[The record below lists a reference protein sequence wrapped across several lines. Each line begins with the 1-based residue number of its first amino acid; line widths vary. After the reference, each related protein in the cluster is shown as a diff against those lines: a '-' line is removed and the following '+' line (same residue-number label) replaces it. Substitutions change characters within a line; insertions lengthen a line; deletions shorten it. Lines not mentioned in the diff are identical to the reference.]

1 MNFLSLFAGEG
12 KQMTQGGAHTR
23 PSSYAPF
30 GPVATPALYA
40 EPIDAQEDVATLCR
54 T

>member
-1 MNFLSLFAGEG
+1 MNFPLVAGEG
-12 KQMTQGGAHTR
+12 LFIKERAHVW
-23 PSSYAPF
+23 PLNYAPF
-30 GPVATPALYA
+30 DPLATPALYA